1 MPRRIRRTRRKPK
14 SFLQK
19 ALPVAKKA
27 FQIARKVASMVNT
40 EYKYFINGISLTS
53 VDWNGTI
60 YSLTYPSQGV
70 TASERTGDSIKMTDL
85 VIRGEWNR
93 NVLG

>member
-53 VDWNGTI
+53 VD
-60 YSLTYPSQGV
+60 
-70 TASERTGDSIKMTDL
+70 
-85 VIRGEWNR
+85 
-93 NVLG
+93 